1 MQRLT
6 DFMVATSSKRM
17 GRPRIN
23 AEGEKITARF
33 REGTLGRIKAVLREK
48 EKQSDFVRDAV
59 EAALEARETLDK
71 ISGT

>member
-1 MQRLT
+1 MRGLKN
-6 DFMVATSSKRM
+6 FVVASSSKRM

-33 REGTLGRIKAVLREK
+33 REGTLGRIKAVLRGK

-59 EAALEARETLDK
+59 EAAIEAREASGN
-71 ISGT
+71 ISGD